1 MEIDMKP
8 RNPVAGNA
16 WKYNKPKVEVDKKK
30 TYQRRA
36 LRKFD
41 YELIYDE

>member
-1 MEIDMKP
+1 MKP

-16 WKYNKPKVEVDKKK
+16 WKYNKPKVVPDKKK
-30 TYQRRA
+30 TYQRRN

-41 YELIYDE
+41 YERVYDE

>member
-1 MEIDMKP
+1 MKS
-8 RNPVAGNA
+8 RNPIAGNA
-16 WKYNKPKVEVDKKK
+16 WKYNKPKVEENKRK

-41 YELIYDE
+41 YELVYDE